1 MHKPFAMTAARSIRP
16 GLPTLF
22 GMLALLANGW
32 TGRLEAQ
39 TTYRLESTVGGVFGL
54 PLDAPGIAPGL
65 LLRLG
70 VVQEEP
76 LRAYSARLALE
87 GMMHHRSVFREAE
100 QRPVKTFAGLG
111 YDLRVH
117 GTQRPVR
124 HYFLAG
130 AALYG
135 SLGDRGDS
143 YPFLL
148 LAPRIGW
155 GGEIQRGALR
165 IGFEAAIQY
174 PGLTNFGSTRRPLT
188 RSMFP
193 VAINIGF

>member
-1 MHKPFAMTAARSIRP
+1 MHKPFAMTAAQRLRSA
-16 GLPTLF
+16 LPSLI
-22 GMLALLANGW
+22 GMLAVLANGW
-32 TGRLEAQ
+32 VARLGAQ
-39 TTYRLESTVGGVFGL
+39 TTYRMESTMGGVFGL

-70 VVQEEP
+70 VVQEDP
-76 LRAYSARLALE
+76 LRSYSARLALE
-87 GMMHHRSVFREAE
+87 VMVHHRSVFIEAG

-117 GTQRPVR
+117 GTRRPVR

-155 GGEIQRGALR
+155 GGEIQRGSLR
-165 IGFEAAIQY
+165 LGFEAAIQY

-188 RSMFP
+188 QSMFP
-193 VAINIGF
+193 IAVNIGF